1 MFGVTFKDVFYIS
14 IILTNRQKK
23 KKKKKK
29 KQREVE
35 TERQTYRE
43 SQGRKM
49 GKLIEN

>member
-14 IILTNRQKK
+14 IILTNRQK